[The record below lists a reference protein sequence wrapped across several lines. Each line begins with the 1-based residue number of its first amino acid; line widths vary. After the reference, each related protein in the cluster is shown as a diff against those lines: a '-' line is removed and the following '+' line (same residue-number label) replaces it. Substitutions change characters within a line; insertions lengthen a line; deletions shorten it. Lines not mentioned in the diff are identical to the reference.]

1 MRAENATDFLEWTY
15 AHDIPA
21 EFTIAKGDYNR
32 KLIISDSDAGFV
44 EGKFASFN
52 LFLVSQINVT
62 IEDRATCSMSEV
74 GTTIGLY
81 FNLSGACSFPGEDA
95 VHTIGPGQHNIFFS
109 SGNEEQIQIAPAAGQ
124 WNSVEINVPVS
135 YYVALF
141 EDYPESQRR
150 FITEIQSGK
159 NRFYQAGIM
168 PMTMPMKWIINTL
181 QQCTR
186 TGVLKRLFFEAK
198 ILELL
203 MLQIEQS
210 EYIRGQQSKAAS
222 NVIDLEALHEA
233 RRILDGNLHDPPTI
247 KSLSRMVG
255 MNEFNLKKGF
265 KNAFDTTIYGYVN
278 GLKMQQAKQLILQKE
293 KSIQEIAALS
303 GYKNPQHF
311 TVAFKKYFGQLPSM
325 LKSLALFM
333 CNFEELFVCE
343 EVLLAAI

>member
-1 MRAENATDFLEWTY
+1 LEG
-15 AHDIPA
+15 H
-21 EFTIAKGDYNR
+21 G
-32 KLIISDSDAGFV
+32 
-44 EGKFASFN
+44 
-52 LFLVSQINVT
+52 
-62 IEDRATCSMSEV
+62 TCSLTEV

-81 FNLSGACSFPGEDA
+81 FNLSGACSFPNAGA
-95 VHTIGPGQHNIFFS
+95 MHTIGPGQHNIFFS
-109 SGNEEQIQIAPAAGQ
+109 SGNEEKFQIAPVAGQ
-124 WNSVEINVPVS
+124 WNSLEINVPVS
-135 YYVALF
+135 YYVDLF

-150 FITEIQSGK
+150 FITQIQSGK

-186 TGVLKRLFFEAK
+186 TGVLRRLFFEAK

-210 EYIRGQQSKAAS
+210 EYIRGQQSKTVS
-222 NVIDLEALHEA
+222 NALDLEALHEA
-233 RRILDGNLHDPPTI
+233 RSILDRNLQNPPTI
-247 KSLSRMVG
+247 RNLSRMVG
-255 MNEFNLKKGF
+255 INEFNLKKGF
-265 KNAFDTTIYGYVN
+265 RNAFDTTIYGYVN
-278 GLKMQQAKQLILQKE
+278 GLKMQQARELILQKE

-325 LKSLALFM
+325 LKSLAFLL
-333 CNFEELFVCE
+333 CNLEEVFVCE